1 MTLEQRIAHERML
14 NKLPVRYRVVANE
27 EWLDDPKNWKREN
40 RPLTPAELAYAWMAM
55 KDAA

>member
-14 NKLPVRYRVVANE
+14 NGVRVRNIADDD
-27 EWLDDPKNWKREN
+27 WLDDPKNWKREN